1 LRDIHND
8 LVMIQSDGSPGYV
21 GPDHTMI
28 SCCHDGFRPVVFK
41 IELLDEDVQ
50 DEMPDAPV

>member
-1 LRDIHND
+1 MRDIHND